1 MPFCYSGLSGVW
13 VGGCMQ
19 RLTLFL
25 KKKKKK
31 KNLKIFQSNPLYLQ
45 YISGSSLS
53 GIGCHRP
60 LGWSTSK
67 QVSIP
72 HPANCCRPQ
81 KVPPRTARG
90 RAPAEQ
96 SCTLRRAEVQL
107 DARRSHGARP
117 PLSLPNVTFA
127 TLLPQNSSTSEAI
140 SLKNIKITMLKCSS
154 DIHQV
159 KT

>member
-1 MPFCYSGLSGVW
+1 
-13 VGGCMQ
+13 MQ

-25 KKKKKK
+25 KKKK

-72 HPANCCRPQ
+72 HPANCRRPQ

-96 SCTLRRAEVQL
+96 SCTLRRAGSP
-107 DARRSHGARP
+107 ARCPRESRGRTA
-117 PLSLPNVTFA
+117 
-127 TLLPQNSSTSEAI
+127 LLTAQRYFCNSSTPEAI
-140 SLKNIKITMLKCSS
+140 SLKNIKITVLKCSS
-154 DIHQV
+154 AIHQV